1 MLLNL
6 KIENF
11 ALIEQLN
18 LELDSGL
25 NILTGETGAGK
36 SIILDAL
43 DAALGGKISARALR
57 TGANRAYIEATFS
70 LNISLSQWLNDA
82 EIDSEIDSE
91 ANSQTLICSRE
102 ITNRS
107 SRNRINGV
115 VVNKQQMQSIRELLL
130 EITAQGQTVTLG
142 QTAQQRDW
150 LDLFGGHTEIRQTV
164 IEQYETWKRSHDQLI
179 ERQTSDRQRL
189 QQLDMLQFQ
198 LQELESAEIEDPE
211 ELDRLSQESLR
222 LSHSVELAQQS
233 FDVYEMLYQSE
244 DNDACADLL
253 GKAESILI
261 EMATV
266 DPELN
271 GILEMIGSAL
281 VQVEEAG
288 RQINAYGSS
297 LEADPSRLQTVEE
310 RIRLLKQ
317 ICRKYGPLDEAIAY
331 KQKLQNDLG
340 NLDQANQSL
349 EALTKTIAK
358 QQKLL
363 KQTCSQLSQ
372 LRQQS
377 AKTLEQTLITR
388 LKSLAMEKVQ
398 FEVRFT
404 EIEPSITGSD
414 RLTFWFSA
422 NPGEPLQPLADTA
435 SGGEMSRFLLAL
447 KTCLAERKQAKPEK
461 SLSENSEKQEIDN
474 SGNTLVFDEIDVGVS
489 GRVAQAIA
497 SQLYQL
503 SRHAQILCV
512 THQPIIA
519 AIADRHFQVVKQT
532 LPALGSDRKGE
543 QDELSE
549 RTSVSVNHLNSKQR
563 LQELAQ
569 LAAGEAGEGKQ
580 AKNSLAFAKTLL
592 EQATVLKQKT

>member
-18 LELDSGL
+18 LELGAGL

-70 LNISLSQWLNDA
+70 LNSSLRNWLNAA
-82 EIDSEIDSE
+82 EIDLDIDTESSE
-91 ANSQTLICSRE
+91 LICSRE
-102 ITNRS
+102 ITIRS
-107 SRNRINGV
+107 NRNRINGV

-130 EITAQGQTVTLG
+130 EITAQGQTVALG

-150 LDLFGGHTEIRQTV
+150 LDIFGEHTEIRQKV
-164 IEQYETWKRSHDQLI
+164 AEQYETWKRSHDQLI
-179 ERQTSDRQRL
+179 ERQNSDRQRL

-198 LQELESAEIEDPE
+198 LQELETAEIEDSN
-211 ELDRLSQESLR
+211 ELDQLAQESLR
-222 LSHSVELAQQS
+222 LSHSVELEQQS

-244 DNDACADLL
+244 DGDACADLL
-253 GKAESILI
+253 GKAESILTQ
-261 EMATV
+261 MATV
-266 DPELN
+266 DPEIN
-271 GILEMIGSAL
+271 GIVEMITSAL
-281 VQVEEAG
+281 VQVEAAG

-297 LEADPSRLQTVEE
+297 LEADPNRLQTVEE
-310 RIRLLKQ
+310 RIRQLKQ
-317 ICRKYGPLDEAIAY
+317 ICRKYGSPLAEAIAY

-349 EALTKTIAK
+349 EVLTKTIAK

-363 KQTCSQLSQ
+363 KQTASQLSQ
-372 LRQQS
+372 MRQQA
-377 AKTLEQTLITR
+377 AKNLAQTLIST

-398 FEVRFT
+398 FEVRFL
-404 EIEPSITGSD
+404 EIEPSISGSD

-447 KTCLAERKQAKPEK
+447 KTCLAERKQEK
-461 SLSENSEKQEIDN
+461 NSEELDLN
-474 SGNTLVFDEIDVGVS
+474 NLGNTLVFDEIDVGVS

-497 SQLYQL
+497 AQLYQL

-519 AIADRHFQVVKQT
+519 AIADQHFQVVKQT
-532 LPALGSDRKGE
+532 LPALNGD
-543 QDELSE
+543 QSE
-549 RTSVSVNHLNSKQR
+549 RTSVLVNHLNPKQR

-569 LAAGEAGEGKQ
+569 LAAGEAGVGKQ

-592 EQATVLKQKT
+592 EQATNLRQKA